1 MAVALVIVSHSS
13 LLAEGL
19 LALASQTVQQK
30 VDIVAAG
37 GTEDNSL
44 GTSADKIQAGI
55 QTVDNPD
62 GTLILLDMGSA
73 TLATELALELLG
85 KNRQGPLEISYAP
98 LVEGTLNAA
107 LSASVGHTL
116 SQVKE
121 AAEQTAQAKPLC
133 QFKNITYIEPVI
145 KPTPAR
151 ASSETQIGSLIE
163 RNIML
168 QNTNA
173 LHARPAALL
182 VQTMAPFSTQ
192 ITVSFQEKQA
202 SANSLLELLA
212 LNTRQGDTITLQAH
226 GHDASEALDA
236 LVTLIEANFYENAI
250 SSIPQKSTRESLPAT
265 DQMIRET
272 DQQANAIWKGIS
284 ASPGIALAPAYPVTN
299 NSTTSLTVGIQTQHI
314 TFNQIANE
322 QQRLEKS
329 LKLAKQDLQEFSNRI
344 EQEMGSK
351 EAAIFLAQATMLSDP
366 ALLRNAQTYINDQL
380 FDVASA
386 LAMAGEEYAQ
396 TLQQLDNTLLAA
408 RATDVREAIA
418 RAIDYVKSDASPKN
432 RLATLKEI
440 KHKVVLLA
448 EELTPSETARLQ
460 PSSIAAICTVKGGV
474 HSHAAILARSLGI
487 PALSGLP
494 LEVLQRIQMDDEIG
508 VDADQ
513 GILYWQPAAAL
524 HTTLAQHQQSQQQ
537 QLEQQQTALMT
548 NNQQQP
554 IIIADRR
561 IQVLA
566 NVGNK
571 AEAKAAYQRGA
582 EGIGLLRTEFLF
594 ADATTF
600 PDEETQHQRYI
611 QLFQAFCGDRPPTQA
626 GPITVRTLDA
636 GADKPFPALTDLIGE
651 QKEANPALGLRG
663 IRIHLQQPQLL
674 KQQYRALLLAAIDT
688 GITLRIMLPMI
699 TTVEELQQ
707 ARQLFTEAQQELQHS
722 HSTQANLFQQIALGI
737 MIEVP
742 STAFLLPELASYA
755 DFFSI
760 GTNDLTQYMLACD
773 RTNPTIS
780 SLYPAYQPAVL
791 RSIYQIVQTIRQTG
805 KPVAVCGEMA
815 ALPALTTFLVASG
828 IDELSMSPAS
838 VPTIKNQLIKLR
850 DTSRNA
856 QNMHQQLANYVQKI
870 LQQPTNQQ
878 IEQLLTS

>member
-1 MAVALVIVSHSS
+1 
-13 LLAEGL
+13 
-19 LALASQTVQQK
+19 
-30 VDIVAAG
+30 
-37 GTEDNSL
+37 
-44 GTSADKIQAGI
+44 
-55 QTVDNPD
+55 
-62 GTLILLDMGSA
+62 
-73 TLATELALELLG
+73 
-85 KNRQGPLEISYAP
+85 
-98 LVEGTLNAA
+98 
-107 LSASVGHTL
+107 
-116 SQVKE
+116 
-121 AAEQTAQAKPLC
+121 
-133 QFKNITYIEPVI
+133 
-145 KPTPAR
+145 
-151 ASSETQIGSLIE
+151 
-163 RNIML
+163 
-168 QNTNA
+168 
-173 LHARPAALL
+173 
-182 VQTMAPFSTQ
+182 
-192 ITVSFQEKQA
+192 
-202 SANSLLELLA
+202 
-212 LNTRQGDTITLQAH
+212 
-226 GHDASEALDA
+226 
-236 LVTLIEANFYENAI
+236 
-250 SSIPQKSTRESLPAT
+250 
-265 DQMIRET
+265 
-272 DQQANAIWKGIS
+272 
-284 ASPGIALAPAYPVTN
+284 
-299 NSTTSLTVGIQTQHI
+299 
-314 TFNQIANE
+314 
-322 QQRLEKS
+322 
-329 LKLAKQDLQEFSNRI
+329 
-344 EQEMGSK
+344 
-351 EAAIFLAQATMLSDP
+351 
-366 ALLRNAQTYINDQL
+366 
-380 FDVASA
+380 
-386 LAMAGEEYAQ
+386 
-396 TLQQLDNTLLAA
+396 
-408 RATDVREAIA
+408 
-418 RAIDYVKSDASPKN
+418 
-432 RLATLKEI
+432 
-440 KHKVVLLA
+440 
-448 EELTPSETARLQ
+448 
-460 PSSIAAICTVKGGV
+460 
-474 HSHAAILARSLGI
+474 
-487 PALSGLP
+487 
-494 LEVLQRIQMDDEIG
+494 MDDEIG

-707 ARQLFTEAQQELQHS
+707 ARQLFTEAQQELQPS

-760 GTNDLTQYMLACD
+760 GTNDLTQYLLACD

-856 QNMHQQLANYVQKI
+856 QNIHLQLANYAQKI
-870 LQQPTNQQ
+870 LQQPTSQQ
-878 IEQLLTS
+878 IEQLLKFYIFLWIFQDIQTFSHKGQRSSLKKDRSHNNKKDQIEYFASIFHTVYERKGCQNNGDSATQTNP